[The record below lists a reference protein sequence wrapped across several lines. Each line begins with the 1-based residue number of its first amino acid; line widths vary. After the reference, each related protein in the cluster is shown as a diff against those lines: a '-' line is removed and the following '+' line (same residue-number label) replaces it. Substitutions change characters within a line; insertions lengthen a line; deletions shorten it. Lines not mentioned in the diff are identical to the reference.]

1 MPCCHVQP
9 SIGEPLPI
17 GKRSAPAMPVQGDM
31 IFTLGT
37 NPVAQAMGKA
47 AEPRRV
53 QVLRSHPRAGQ
64 ENNSFAAPHPGHLA
78 SAGAAVLDILTCTWK
93 AEKHVPPSACPLPAI
108 ILHHPPPP
116 TMADKLESRAS
127 KVRIPRPPRP
137 SALPYWLVDSRLALP
152 NQSRYKRLHNMA
164 SETRARRAAALNPSI
179 EVKSTLRSRRKRRQ
193 QPRKLVIKVLE
204 NKCFRGSGSQSVVL
218 HTRFGNNIRGQCA
231 LWGTLNVSPFISS
244 GSIATA
250 AHLPL
255 LIFLSVWTLAAQLMP

>member
-1 MPCCHVQP
+1 
-9 SIGEPLPI
+9 
-17 GKRSAPAMPVQGDM
+17 MPVQGDM

-116 TMADKLESRAS
+116 LWLTSWSRVPP
-127 KVRIPRPPRP
+127 KFVFRGLLGPPRCP
-137 SALPYWLVDSRLALP
+137 TGLSIVAWRCPIRADINDFTTWL
-152 NQSRYKRLHNMA
+152 H
-164 SETRARRAAALNPSI
+164 ETRAAALNPSI
-179 EVKSTLRSRRKRRQ
+179 EVKSTGY
-193 QPRKLVIKVLE
+193 P
-204 NKCFRGSGSQSVVL
+204 
-218 HTRFGNNIRGQCA
+218 RGQKEIYPESWYA
-231 LWGTLNVSPFISS
+231 KF
-244 GSIATA
+244 
-250 AHLPL
+250 
-255 LIFLSVWTLAAQLMP
+255 